1 MSHQIKYVKSSKHSN
16 ALDESSYLVING
28 DSAESGHSVMKLATF
43 QERFGIQAV
52 IFQLDLNDSR
62 VMLQPKIMNHIG
74 IAMNGQKVATVII
87 QGYMRQPQEERI
99 SGTQNPRGWT
109 DIGDLWLS

>member
-1 MSHQIKYVKSSKHSN
+1 
-16 ALDESSYLVING
+16 
-28 DSAESGHSVMKLATF
+28 
-43 QERFGIQAV
+43 
-52 IFQLDLNDSR
+52 
-62 VMLQPKIMNHIG
+62 MLQPKIMKHIG